1 MVGWIRR
8 LVRRGEPTPGQRAA
22 EGALDRA
29 REARQAA
36 EARRPAVRA
45 AVERLRAERQE
56 NHFAERIRHALEG
69 GAQ

>member
-36 EARRPAVRA
+36 EARRPLVEAVA
-45 AVERLRAERQE
+45 ERLRATRAE
-56 NHFAERIRHALEG
+56 NHFAERIKAALEG